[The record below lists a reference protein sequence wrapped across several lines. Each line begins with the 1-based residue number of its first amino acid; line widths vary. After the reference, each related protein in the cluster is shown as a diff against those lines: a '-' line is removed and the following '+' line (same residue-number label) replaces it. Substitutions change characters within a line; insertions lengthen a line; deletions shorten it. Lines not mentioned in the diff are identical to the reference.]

1 MRRYIID
8 ALAALLVTAL
18 LCAIV
23 YLIICLAQLANAAR
37 GAVEALP
44 GRVDAAIAREAEATR
59 AVLHAEAG
67 AWRRMVDQQ
76 ATAARRAAQDESA
89 AYRGTLDARAGEII
103 GQAAAELRDTRLLLE
118 GPAAELESTLAEYRR
133 VPALVGQRLDP
144 WTDCRGNGAC
154 WQAQAT
160 AFLGAARVTAGRTST
175 AMREIEQ
182 GMPRIVANIDRTTDN
197 VARMTKPDSLGVR
210 AFKLVAPVA
219 GGILFGAIK

>member
-133 VPALVGQRLDP
+133 GRAVVGRRRTTRKYP
-144 WTDCRGNGAC
+144 RRNRESSGSTRGQIAE
-154 WQAQAT
+154 AT
-160 AFLGAARVTAGRTST
+160 EPAGR
-175 AMREIEQ
+175 RKRRRFWGRQE
-182 GMPRIVANIDRTTDN
+182 
-197 VARMTKPDSLGVR
+197 
-210 AFKLVAPVA
+210 
-219 GGILFGAIK
+219 